1 MGLELHMNQLSK
13 LFLKKKK
20 KKGTGWSSL
29 ESVHAGLRPLTIF
42 NMCEERLTDLPVA
55 MELKVKRKGRKEVT

>member
-13 LFLKKKK
+13 LFLKN
-20 KKGTGWSSL
+20 GTGWSSL
-29 ESVHAGLRPLTIF
+29 ESVHAGLYPLTLF

-55 MELKVKRKGRKEVT
+55 MELRVKRKGRKKVT